1 MNDNRIRFRYII
13 NYILPALL
21 TIALFVVLL
30 LVFILPYFEAQL
42 FQRKRELIRELTLQ
56 AISISSELKNE
67 ADSGT
72 INTDEA
78 KRIAINT
85 ISKIRYGTEQKGYF
99 WISDLEPVMIFHPYR
114 KDLVGKKLD
123 YFTDPNGKAIFLE
136 FIDIAKTDG
145 AGYIEYLWEEQED
158 TSRIIPKLSYVH
170 LFEPWNW
177 IIGTGIYIEDIQKEI
192 YHIKIRLGVIFG
204 AIFLIISLLLISLI
218 RQSLNSEKTR
228 ALAEKELKTSK
239 EKYEALVETSPD
251 GTIMF
256 IDGKFVYANIIFL
269 AMTGYNQ
276 NEISQLNFKDIF
288 IKKSDPDFSLEK
300 LEKILD
306 ESGKTTNYESQ
317 VISKGGKMRDV
328 IVMASAIQYLEN
340 EGIIFIIRDITRK
353 EQLGMEKDVLS
364 DELQSS
370 LLLMNL
376 TVTSFMKEPVRCHMN
391 QTIIEAA
398 SLMSRND
405 HDAVLIIQDDRK
417 NIGIVTDTD
426 LRNRVVAGEY
436 PFDKPVF
443 EIMSSPVITISDQAL
458 LFEAILLVKE
468 KGISHLAVADRKGE
482 VVGIFSNKDLIEVQR
497 NSISFLIKEIKSART
512 ILTLKAI
519 HDKIPGLVK
528 TLLDSGAKIQNI
540 THLIST
546 MTDAITER
554 VVEFAI
560 EEMGKPPVIFAF
572 LALGS
577 EGRRE
582 QTLVTDQDNAI
593 IYEDVPYDK
602 MADINKYFLYLGQKI
617 NLWLDRI
624 GYNYCQGEIMAGN
637 PQWCQPVSKWKDY
650 FTNWIT
656 NESINGSLGISIF
669 FDFRTVFGDPQ
680 FASQLRS
687 HIDKTSYDRADFF
700 KRLAEDTRKYKI
712 PVNIF
717 KSAGSDSQSAK
728 AEVMDL
734 KTGIMPITDFTRVYS
749 LYHKISESN
758 TILRLEKIFQ
768 KGELEKVE
776 YEELIHAY
784 DFLMGVRFK
793 RQITALLENEI
804 PKNIISAQD
813 LTEIERNTI
822 RSIFSHI
829 SALQSRLVD
838 DAKWN

>member
-228 ALAEKELKTSK
+228 ALAEKELKKSK

>member
-13 NYILPALL
+13 SYILPALL

-85 ISKIRYGTEQKGYF
+85 ISKLRYGTEQKGYF

-158 TSRIIPKLSYVH
+158 TSRLIPKLSYVQ

-192 YHIKIRLGVIFG
+192 YHIKIRLGVISG
-204 AIFLIISLLLISLI
+204 VIFLVISLLLVSLI
-218 RQSLNSEKTR
+218 RQSLKSEKTR
-228 ALAEKELKTSK
+228 ALAEEELKKSK

-256 IDGKFVYANIIFL
+256 IDGKFVYSNIIFL

-276 NEISQLNFKDIF
+276 NEISQLNFNDIF

-317 VISKGGKMRDV
+317 VISKGGKLRDV
-328 IVMASAIQYLEN
+328 IVMASAIKYLEN
-340 EGIIFIIRDITRK
+340 EGIIFIIKDITRK

-376 TVTSFMKEPVRCHMN
+376 PVTSFMKEPVRCHMN

-398 SLMSRND
+398 TLMSRND

-482 VVGIFSNKDLIEVQR
+482 VMGIFSNKDLIEVQR
-497 NSISFLIKEIKSART
+497 NSISYLIREIKSTRT

-554 VVEFAI
+554 VVEFAL

-593 IYEDVPYDK
+593 VYEDVPYDK

-624 GYNYCQGEIMAGN
+624 GYYYCQGEIMAGN

-656 NESINGSLGISIF
+656 NESINGSLGISIL
-669 FDFRTVFGDPQ
+669 
-680 FASQLRS
+680 LRFQNS
-687 HIDKTSYDRADFF
+687 FWRSAICQ
-700 KRLAEDTRKYKI
+700 
-712 PVNIF
+712 PV
-717 KSAGSDSQSAK
+717 
-728 AEVMDL
+728 
-734 KTGIMPITDFTRVYS
+734 
-749 LYHKISESN
+749 
-758 TILRLEKIFQ
+758 
-768 KGELEKVE
+768 
-776 YEELIHAY
+776 
-784 DFLMGVRFK
+784 
-793 RQITALLENEI
+793 EI
-804 PKNIISAQD
+804 PY
-813 LTEIERNTI
+813 R
-822 RSIFSHI
+822 
-829 SALQSRLVD
+829 
-838 DAKWN
+838 

>member
-1 MNDNRIRFRYII
+1 MNENRIRFRYII

-21 TIALFVVLL
+21 TIALYVILL
-30 LVFILPYFEAQL
+30 LVFILPYFETQL
-42 FQRKRELIRELTLQ
+42 FVRKRELIRELTLQ
-56 AISISSELKNE
+56 AVNITREIKNE

-72 INTDEA
+72 FNIDEA
-78 KRIAINT
+78 KQIAINV
-85 ISKIRYGTEQKGYF
+85 ISQIKYGANQKGYL
-99 WISDLEPVMIFHPYR
+99 WITDLEPVMIFHPYR
-114 KDLVGKKLD
+114 KDLIGKKLD
-123 YFTDPNGKAIFLE
+123 YYKDPNGKAIFLE
-136 FIDIAKTDG
+136 FVDIAKSKG
-145 AGYIEYLWEEQED
+145 EGYDEYLWEEQDD
-158 TSRIIPKLSYVH
+158 TSRIIPKLSYVK
-170 LFEPWNW
+170 LFEPWGW

-192 YHIKIRLGVIFG
+192 HHIKVRLGVISG
-204 AIFLIISLLLISLI
+204 VIFLVVSLLLVSLI
-218 RQSLNSEKTR
+218 RQSFKTEKIR
-228 ALAEKELKTSK
+228 ALAEEELKKSK

-256 IDGKFVYANIIFL
+256 IDGKFVYANLIFL
-269 AMTGYNQ
+269 AMTGYTQ
-276 NEISQLNFKDIF
+276 KEISQLNFNDIF
-288 IKKSDPDFSLEK
+288 LKKSDPDFSLKK

-317 VISKGGKMRDV
+317 VVSKDGKTRDV
-328 IVMASAIQYLEN
+328 VVMASAIKYLEK
-340 EGIIFIIRDITRK
+340 EGIIFITKDISRK
-353 EQLGMEKDVLS
+353 EQLDMQKDILS

-376 TVTSFMKEPVRCHMN
+376 PVTSFMKEPVRCHMN
-391 QTIIEAA
+391 QSIFEAA
-398 SLMSRND
+398 SLMSRNER
-405 HDAVLIIQDDRK
+405 DAIIIIQDDRK
-417 NIGIVTDTD
+417 NIGMITDTD

-436 PFDKPVF
+436 PIDKPVY
-443 EIMSSPVITISDQAL
+443 EIMSSPLVTIPDQAL

-482 VVGIFSNKDLIEVQR
+482 VVGVFSNKDLIEVQR
-497 NSISFLIKEIKSART
+497 NSISFLIQEIKSAKT
-512 ILTLKAI
+512 IDILKII
-519 HDKIPGLVK
+519 HNKVPGLVK
-528 TLLDSGAKIQNI
+528 TLLDSGARIQNV

-546 MTDAITER
+546 MTDATTER

-560 EEMGKPPVIFAF
+560 EEMGKPPVNFAF
-572 LALGS
+572 MALGS

-680 FASQLRS
+680 FANQLRS
-687 HIDKTSYDRADFF
+687 HIDKATYDRTDFY
-700 KRLAEDTRKYKI
+700 KRLADDTLKYKM

-717 KSAGSDSQSAK
+717 KSATSDSPAAK
-728 AEVMDL
+728 SEVMDL
-734 KTGIMPITDFTRVYS
+734 KTGIMPITDFARIYS
-749 LYHKISESN
+749 LYHRISESN
-758 TILRLEKIFQ
+758 TIMRLEKIFQ
-768 KGELEKVE
+768 RGELERVE
-776 YEELIHAY
+776 FDEFIHAY
-784 DFLMGVRFK
+784 DFLMSVRFK
-793 RQITALLENEI
+793 RQISALLKNEI

-813 LTEIERNTI
+813 LTEIERSTI
-822 RSIFSHI
+822 RSIFLRI
-829 SALQSRLVD
+829 TTFQSRLVND
-838 DAKWN
+838 VKWN